1 MIFRVPLNRSLSIM
15 GSAHTTLGSC
25 PSFTINTIKYSM
37 DADAPMPSGI
47 STGGRV
53 IWVDDAKGDDV
64 TGSGSES
71 YPYRSLRRGLQEA
84 YQGNAVYLRSGVY
97 AGE

>member
-1 MIFRVPLNRSLSIM
+1 M
-15 GSAHTTLGSC
+15 
-25 PSFTINTIKYSM
+25 
-37 DADAPMPSGI
+37 
-47 STGGRV
+47 
-53 IWVDDAKGDDV
+53 DDAKGDDV

-84 YQGNAVYLRSGVY
+84 YQGYQGDGVYLRSGLY